1 MNMVIII
8 PFFNGELKNGA
19 RLLVDFQK
27 NVWSQTVTAIKLRNN
42 YIGIQTE
49 KIWIMPFRIKHFQ
62 I

>member
-1 MNMVIII
+1 MNIVVII

-42 YIGIQTE
+42 Y
-49 KIWIMPFRIKHFQ
+49 
-62 I
+62 